1 MNKRVFNLLIVDES
15 GSMGV
20 IEQQTI
26 SGINETLQ
34 SIRNRAERHP
44 DAESYITLVTFSSE
58 RIEQIYDNVPAD
70 KAHDIHPRDYQPEGC
85 TPLYDAVGQSINHL
99 REQIAT
105 TDSVFVTII
114 TDGYENASW
123 RYTKQ
128 SVRRL
133 IEDMRHNDWVFT
145 FIGANIDVKQSSE
158 DLGVSYYAE
167 FKQDDRGTKHMFT
180 KLGHVMDKVTERCMR
195 EPKLKLNK
203 AAMDANI
210 QEDLDEMNA
219 L

>member
-1 MNKRVFNLLIVDES
+1 MKKRVFNLLIVDES

-20 IEQQTI
+20 IEQQTV

-34 SIRNRAERHP
+34 TIRNRAKKLPE
-44 DAESYITLVTFSSE
+44 AENYVTLVTFSSE
-58 RIEQIYDNVPAD
+58 RIEHVYDNVSAD
-70 KAHDIHPRDYQPEGC
+70 EVQDIRPLDYQPEGC

-99 REQIAT
+99 REQIAA

-114 TDGYENASW
+114 TDGYENASR
-123 RYTKQ
+123 RYSKQ

-145 FIGANIDVKQSSE
+145 FIGANIDVKQTSN

-167 FKQDDRGTKHMFT
+167 FKQDDRGTKHMFR
-180 KLGHVMDKVTERCMR
+180 KLGHIMDKVVNSYAE
-195 EPKLKLNK
+195 EDGISLSEASEN
-203 AAMDANI
+203 ANI
-210 QEDLDEMNA
+210 QADLDDMNF
-219 L
+219 